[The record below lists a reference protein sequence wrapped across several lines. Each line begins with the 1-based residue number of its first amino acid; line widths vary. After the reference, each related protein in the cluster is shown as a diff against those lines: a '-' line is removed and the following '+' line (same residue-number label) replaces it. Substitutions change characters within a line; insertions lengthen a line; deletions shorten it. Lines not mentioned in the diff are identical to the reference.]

1 MLFSTP
7 SVLTNLKEDRPC
19 STFALLSNPVF
30 LLPWEVAMSDHWTR
44 SFIASLHSVTPG
56 HRGRIGISLVEG
68 GIADDGWLRV
78 AAETEHT
85 KPVNF
90 RFDYLSHSTQDN
102 RIHYNITCTSETGSY
117 RGARLGVSLNGYL
130 GLYQVAQV
138 SDFWKTSPLGEW
150 VVEEDAQLEF
160 MLRDH
165 RGYRV
170 GQMQLYP
177 DMELDPRY
185 NPRYL
190 SVSEGEV
197 LQFKAKVLLVLEPGA

>member
-1 MLFSTP
+1 
-7 SVLTNLKEDRPC
+7 
-19 STFALLSNPVF
+19 
-30 LLPWEVAMSDHWTR
+30 MSDLWNR
-44 SFIASLHSVTPG
+44 SFIASLHSTTPG
-56 HRGRIGISLVEG
+56 HRGRIGISLLDG
-68 GIADDGWLRV
+68 GVADDGWLRV

-102 RIHYNITCTSETGSY
+102 RIHYNITCTSDTGSY
-117 RGARLGVSLNGYL
+117 RGAKLGVSLNGYL

-138 SDFWKTSPLGEW
+138 SDPWKTEPLGDW
-150 VVEEDAQLEF
+150 VVEEGAQLQF

-170 GQMQLYP
+170 GHMQLYP
-177 DMELDPRY
+177 HVEYDAKY

-190 SVSEGEV
+190 SVSKGEV